1 MCRTNMKSALL
12 RIDKRCDFS
21 IILLLSSISGY
32 KVWYR
37 HTQQPHI
44 DKIPD
49 DAFKQ
54 LQSMTYSQ
62 LDITHTLDITH
73 MCIRGDIPPALHR
86 IASNLKQLR
95 LKDIPHI
102 GQLLQ

>member
-1 MCRTNMKSALL
+1 MTSALL
-12 RIDKRCDFS
+12 RIDKRCEFS
-21 IILLLSSISGY
+21 NLMLLSSISGY

-44 DKIPD
+44 DRISD
-49 DAFKQ
+49 DVFKQ

-73 MCIRGDIPPALHR
+73 MCISGDIPPALHR
-86 IASNLKQLR
+86 IASNLKQLK
-95 LKDIPHI
+95 LWDILHI
-102 GQLLQ
+102 DQLQQLVL